1 MKIPQQLY
9 DLIYEARYEA
19 KMSIEK
25 CEWEFHNCQRI
36 KSDGTLGK
44 CCVKNFEI
52 VIIYIFN
59 LYSQFISI
67 YTYRYFIVKFLLENK
82 NNTFIF
88 EIENLPQASLIKTEI
103 LLSLLPILK
112 SWSGQHLTTDFV
124 IYGIRRY
131 TRGAWMVS
139 YKMLQNPI
147 HVDIC
152 LCYINILPYKCHGH
166 SVWLH
171 HHIVQGSLQ
180 SLGKVLCVTKRE
192 RKNYKRVVCPLVWFH
207 PKLDFCKRCILKDK
221 VLLHFLPCVVLF
233 FSQNFR

>member
-147 HVDIC
+147 
-152 LCYINILPYKCHGH
+152 YSPGQ
-166 SVWLH
+166 S
-171 HHIVQGSLQ
+171 Q